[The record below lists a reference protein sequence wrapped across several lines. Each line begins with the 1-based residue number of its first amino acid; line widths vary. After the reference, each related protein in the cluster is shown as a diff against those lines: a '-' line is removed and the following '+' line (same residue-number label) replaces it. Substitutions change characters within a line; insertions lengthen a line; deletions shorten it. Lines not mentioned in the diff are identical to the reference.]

1 MLSSLSSSRH
11 LVPVADDA
19 GRPVSPAPSVPSELS
34 LLLVRLADGD
44 RRAFRQLYDKT
55 SSRMLGAALRIM
67 GDPALAEDAVQEAY
81 LRVWRSAARFDPER
95 GEAMSWMGRIVR
107 NVCFDRLP
115 KDRDMARIED
125 VEIAVLPVD
134 PPDARLHACL
144 KQLPENQSRALI
156 LMYVHGMTHPELAA
170 YMNAPLGTVKSWINR
185 GSHALRLMMGNPE

>member
-1 MLSSLSSSRH
+1 MLSSLSSVGH
-11 LVPVADDA
+11 LSAIADDLTCKPKTA
-19 GRPVSPAPSVPSELS
+19 PAAPSELS
-34 LLLVRLADGD
+34 QLLVRLADGD
-44 RRAFRQLYDKT
+44 RRAFRELYDKT

-67 GDPALAEDAVQEAY
+67 GDNALAEDAVQEAY

-125 VEIAVLPVD
+125 IEIPVMPAD

-185 GSHALRLMMGNPE
+185 GSHTLRTMMGSPE